1 MAKSN
6 VLPDVPSPQRD
17 FKQREQQNSKTAI
30 GLDGKTTTLQVDHAF
45 CTFLCRHCLISPI
58 MEDVN
63 PRQQLCFSR
72 FPELRY
78 THLEFNPRIIARI

>member
-30 GLDGKTTTLQVDHAF
+30 GLDGKTTTLHVHHAF
-45 CTFLCRHCLISPI
+45 LYISLPSLPNFTYYGGR
-58 MEDVN
+58 E
-63 PRQQLCFSR
+63 PKTTTLLFS
-72 FPELRY
+72 FS
-78 THLEFNPRIIARI
+78 